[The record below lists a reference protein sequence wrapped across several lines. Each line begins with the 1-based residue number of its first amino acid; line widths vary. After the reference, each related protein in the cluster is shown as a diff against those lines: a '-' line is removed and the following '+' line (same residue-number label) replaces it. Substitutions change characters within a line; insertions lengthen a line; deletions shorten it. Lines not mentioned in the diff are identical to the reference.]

1 LFNIGAEKVVINKDF
16 NPRCKLFNTNRKFT
30 AYVLLAMIG
39 RAVAAL
45 NAVLTQIQTAA
56 ISAGLAINSFK
67 ITCKK
72 TKETVHVAN
81 IHGHNF
87 EG

>member
-1 LFNIGAEKVVINKDF
+1 LFNIGLEKVVINIEI
-16 NPRCKLFNTNRKFT
+16 NPRSTIFNTNRKFT
-30 AYVLLAMIG
+30 AYVLLEVIG
-39 RAVAAL
+39 RAVGAL

-56 ISAGLAINSFK
+56 ISAGLAINTYK

-72 TKETVHVAN
+72 TKGTVHGAN